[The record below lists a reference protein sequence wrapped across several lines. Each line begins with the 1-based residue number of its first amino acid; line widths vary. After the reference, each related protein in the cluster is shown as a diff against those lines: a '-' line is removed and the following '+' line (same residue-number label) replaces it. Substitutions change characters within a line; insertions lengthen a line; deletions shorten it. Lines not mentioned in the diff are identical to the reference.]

1 MNKKYLTFLPVL
13 ALACATTLHAAD
25 EAAEQAKLTKKAK
38 ITEADARVTA
48 SAKVPGGKVQSVEI
62 EEENGK
68 LVWSYDFTKAKSK
81 NITEVQI
88 DAMTGKVAAVE
99 IETPKDIAKE
109 DMEDAA
115 HK

>member
-1 MNKKYLTFLPVL
+1 MLSLVAFAFTAN
-13 ALACATTLHAAD
+13 TLRAD
-25 EAAEQAKLTKKAK
+25 EASEQAALTKKAK
-38 ITEADARVTA
+38 ITEAAARVTA
-48 SAKVPGGKVQSVEI
+48 SAKVPGGTVKSVEI
-62 EEENGK
+62 EEENGL

-109 DMEDAA
+109 AKEDAA
-115 HK
+115 GK